1 MYPRYSEFAVREAL
15 GDTPVV
21 SVNGPR
27 QSGKTTLAQQI
38 VDSNRKF
45 LSLDDEITLKSAR
58 DDPSGFIKQLDRAA
72 IDEIQRVPELM
83 RAIKYS
89 VDRDDRP
96 GRFLL
101 TGSAQILR
109 LPKIKESLAGR
120 MEIVPLYPLSQSEK
134 NATGIPQFLSLL
146 FQGEPP
152 NVGNEVT
159 GKDLIDIVTAGG
171 FPRVLTKSSESRRNK
186 WFESY
191 IKSLFENDA
200 TDVTAFENADGLSH
214 LANLLA
220 QYSGQLT
227 NFSEISKYT
236 KTNSKTV
243 SRHFNL
249 LEQIYVVGRLQPW
262 FRNGLNRLI
271 KTPKLHFIDSGML
284 ASIKGY
290 NSARFKRD
298 RHSFGSILET
308 FVYTE
313 LIKQTSWSEY
323 PVSLYHYRDKD
334 NFEVDFVLE
343 NKSGYIV
350 GIEVKA
356 SATVRTNDFR
366 GLRKLFSI
374 DPENFKIG
382 IVLYDG
388 TDIFPFGE
396 RMFAVPVSAMWH

>member
-1 MYPRYSEFAVREAL
+1 MYLRHSEVAIREAL

-21 SVNGPR
+21 SINGPR
-27 QSGKTTLAQQI
+27 QSGKTTLAQKI
-38 VDSNRKF
+38 VDSNWKF
-45 LSLDDEITLKSAR
+45 LTLDDEITLTSAR

-83 RAIKYS
+83 LAIKYS

-101 TGSAQILR
+101 TGSSRILR

-120 MEIVPLYPLSQSEK
+120 MEIVPLYPFSPSEL
-134 NATGIPQFLSLL
+134 NSTGIPQFLSLL

-152 NVGNEVT
+152 NIGDDIT
-159 GKDLIDIVTAGG
+159 GKDLIDIVTTGG
-171 FPRVLTKSSESRRNK
+171 FPRVVSKSSDSRRRK

-191 IKSLFENDA
+191 IQSLFENDA
-200 TDVTAFENADGLSH
+200 TEVTAFENADGLSQ
-214 LANLLA
+214 LAKVLA

-227 NFSEISKYT
+227 NFSEIAKYT
-236 KTNSKTV
+236 KTSSKTV

-249 LEQIYVVGRLQPW
+249 LEQIYVVGRIQPW

-323 PVSLYHYRDKD
+323 PISLYHYRDKD

-343 NKSGYIV
+343 NTSGYIV

-356 SATVRTNDFR
+356 SATVRSNDFK

-382 IVLYDG
+382 IILYDG
-388 TDIFPFGE
+388 THILPFGE